1 MNNFHNEKDPLV
13 SIIIPVYNGENF
25 VIEAIESALNQTYE
39 NIEVIVVND
48 GSFDRTEKLITP
60 YIGRLK
66 YIKKENGGVS
76 SALNLGIK
84 ESQGEYISWLSHDD
98 IYYPEKVKKQINF
111 LRNRRERGLVYSNY
125 ECVTERGDHFSFSN
139 FALNTCQAGLTD
151 CYYPILTGMT
161 NGCTMLIPRQILL
174 QNPFREDLKYTQDY
188 DLWFRIFPKMT
199 IFFFDEVVLKS
210 RNHKKQDSKRHNSF
224 IECDNLWI
232 NIIKKMPTLWWE
244 KFFLTDYAF
253 ATFMER
259 RMLSAYYIEAGDF
272 LGRLANNLKK
282 ICEKD
287 KYFCTNIRL
296 IVRKS
301 IDENKNNDC
310 CENLSISIKDTV
322 NKTTFTFGKKEFED
336 LPLCLNDVLKT
347 AKGTLISFS
356 QDYNSCLDKESL
368 VNIQNIAEPCVW
380 FYNNKIQKNTNKIF
394 NDALADGLFN
404 ILVSRKFLEKEE
416 ISFKNIPPKINFSLF
431 FVLINCYPGLILGSN
446 ANEVN
451 SDILYK
457 ISFSRLN
464 LREKIQCLSF
474 MQNDRNCPL
483 YLNYFREKFK
493 LNDTSISRIKT
504 TISRR
509 MLQILRIFLS
519 DWLLIKLIII
529 KRSLVDSFKI

>member
-282 ICEKD
+282 
-287 KYFCTNIRL
+287 Y
-296 IVRKS
+296 
-301 IDENKNNDC
+301 
-310 CENLSISIKDTV
+310 
-322 NKTTFTFGKKEFED
+322 
-336 LPLCLNDVLKT
+336 
-347 AKGTLISFS
+347 AK
-356 QDYNSCLDKESL
+356 
-368 VNIQNIAEPCVW
+368 
-380 FYNNKIQKNTNKIF
+380 
-394 NDALADGLFN
+394 
-404 ILVSRKFLEKEE
+404 
-416 ISFKNIPPKINFSLF
+416 KINI
-431 FVLINCYPGLILGSN
+431 FVRT
-446 ANEVN
+446 
-451 SDILYK
+451 SD
-457 ISFSRLN
+457 
-464 LREKIQCLSF
+464 
-474 MQNDRNCPL
+474 
-483 YLNYFREKFK
+483 
-493 LNDTSISRIKT
+493 
-504 TISRR
+504 
-509 MLQILRIFLS
+509 
-519 DWLLIKLIII
+519 
-529 KRSLVDSFKI
+529 